1 MEAFVL
7 DKLFAVS
14 GGNGKAFKL
23 CNTSQARRDVVN
35 MTLTCALAL
44 IPIDQRSRF
53 TVMADNCHANFILVC
68 HVTVHGK
75 GLVPPFSIRIYY
87 VRSTDSL

>member
-1 MEAFVL
+1 MEAFAL

-14 GGNGKAFKL
+14 GGNGKAYKL
-23 CNTSQARRDVVN
+23 CNTSQARGDVVN
-35 MTLTCALAL
+35 VTLISAIAL
-44 IPIDQRSRF
+44 IAFDQRSRF
-53 TVMADNCHANFILVC
+53 TVMANNCHANFILVC

-75 GLVPPFSIRIYY
+75 GLVPPFSIRMYY

>member
-1 MEAFVL
+1 MEAFVH

-14 GGNGKAFKL
+14 GGNGKACKL

-35 MTLTCALAL
+35 MTLISALAV
-44 IPIDQRSRF
+44 IAIDQRSRF
-53 TVMADNCHANFILVC
+53 TVLDLLSTVTPTSYLSG
-68 HVTVHGK
+68 TVHGK
-75 GLVPPFSIRIYY
+75 GLVPPFSIRIDY